1 MGGRGTMG
9 LQTVPTLL
17 STNMDT
23 VLIMGSWALRSL
35 KSMECCELSHATQA
49 ADGGEIRS
57 FRMEYS

>member
-1 MGGRGTMG
+1 MG
-9 LQTVPTLL
+9 LQTFPSLL

-35 KSMECCELSHATQA
+35 KSMECCELSRATQV